1 MSAKPDPAE
10 ADAAFDRLVE
20 EHGRRVGLFLVQLVR
35 DRELAEDLLQ
45 ETLLAAFKDRR
56 QLEAIVNQQA
66 WLFAIARN
74 RALDANRRGHRRR
87 RALERLLLVRRE
99 PAADPAEAAAVRD
112 LLERH
117 LDANDRALLILRYLH
132 GFDAQELSEVFR
144 MTPEAIRQRLS
155 RLRRRL
161 RLAAGPAEAPAGDL
175 RPRGPQVQRYAE
187 ATIDEVDVDLALD
200 LFLGPL
206 GDVAPLPAHRA
217 SLRHGGGRRRLLSI
231 GRTKTL

>member
-1 MSAKPDPAE
+1 MSAKADPAE

-20 EHGRRVGLFLVQLVR
+20 EHGRRVGRFLVQLVR

-56 QLEAIVNQQA
+56 RLERIVNHEA

-74 RALDANRRGHRRR
+74 RALDANRRGRRRR
-87 RALERLLLVRRE
+87 RALERLLLIRRE

-112 LLERH
+112 MLERH

-132 GFDAQELSEVFR
+132 GFDAHELSEVFG

-155 RLRRRL
+155 RLRHRL
-161 RLAAGPAEAPAGDL
+161 RLAAGPAEAPVGDL
-175 RPRGPQVQRYAE
+175 RPRGPQVQRHAE
-187 ATIDEVDVDLALD
+187 ATVDELEVDLAFEHL
-200 LFLGPL
+200 LRPL
-206 GDVAPLPAHRA
+206 ADVTPLPIRRVNQ
-217 SLRHGGGRRRLLSI
+217 RHGGDWRRLLSI
-231 GRTKTL
+231 GRTKSP

>member
-1 MSAKPDPAE
+1 MRTE
-10 ADAAFDRLVE
+10 
-20 EHGRRVGLFLVQLVR
+20 
-35 DRELAEDLLQ
+35 
-45 ETLLAAFKDRR
+45 
-56 QLEAIVNQQA
+56 EAIA
-66 WLFAIARN
+66 G
-74 RALDANRRGHRRR
+74 DG
-87 RALERLLLVRRE
+87 LERLLLIRRE

-155 RLRRRL
+155 RLRGRL
-161 RLAAGPAEAPAGDL
+161 RLAAGPAEAAAGDL

-200 LFLGPL
+200 FFLGPL
-206 GDVAPLPAHRA
+206 GDVTPLPPHRT
-217 SLRHGGGRRRLLSI
+217 SLRRGGGWRRLLSI
-231 GRTKTL
+231 GRTKTP